1 MNKYLVRYNVSSI
14 PNDNIDMGQMFE
26 FTHESEETDLE
37 EVEDEVISY
46 LLEYF
51 TPNNFNIEE
60 IILMEGETE
69 NYENKK

>member
-1 MNKYLVRYNVSSI
+1 MNKYLVRYNISSI
-14 PNDNIDMGQMFE
+14 PNDNIDMGKMFE

-46 LLEYF
+46 LLDYF